1 MTFDIPHMIATAIIV
16 FVVVWGLDQTTVLD
30 NMSKRRRTL
39 IKFGVLF
46 LAIFVLNLVWPYG
59 SGV

>member
-1 MTFDIPHMIATAIIV
+1 MTFDIPHMIATAIII

-30 NMSKRRRTL
+30 NMSKRRRIL
-39 IKFGVLF
+39 IKFGVSF
-46 LAIFVLNLVWPYG
+46 LCIFALNLVWPYG